1 MSENSQPIKSIV
13 ARIGTDKPV
22 RKTPYQVKGL
32 IMRDFENEPIVPLIN
47 GSYRERFLYPR
58 VQVKILNEQIYFVGI
73 KEGVDPIQSVVE
85 KLKTMNFG
93 NITFEVDDVNVEV
106 VQNRFSTAGRLIRY
120 TFLTPWIALND
131 TNLSKYRYMYGDE
144 RVKFLSR
151 LLSQN
156 IVFLAKEMGLDLHTK
171 IFSRLDLESLYPK
184 MVDDGQMGAFQG
196 EFRTNFVLPNFLG
209 VGNGITK
216 GYGVIFSQ
224 FNPSDFSFDESILRS
239 TAKDESKVNRKSSRK
254 KTVEKMPDGWEG
266 EALAPDDI
274 PRSRRSDTPRE
285 EPNYNSLEYHKRT
298 H

>member
-1 MSENSQPIKSIV
+1 MSKNSQPIKSIV
-13 ARIGTDKPV
+13 ARVGTDKPV

-32 IMRDFENEPIVPLIN
+32 IMRDFGDEPIVPLIN

-73 KEGVDPIQSVVE
+73 KEGVDPIQSIVE

-93 NITFEVDDVNVEV
+93 NITFEVDGVEV
-106 VQNRFSTAGRLIRY
+106 EMVENRFSAASRLIRY

-156 IVFLAKEMGLDLHTK
+156 IVFLAKEMGLELQTK
-171 IFSRLDLESLYPK
+171 IYSKLGLETLYPK

-216 GYGVIFSQ
+216 GYGVLFSQ
-224 FNPSDFSFDESILRS
+224 FNPADFSFDESKL
-239 TAKDESKVNRKSSRK
+239 NLKSSK
-254 KTVEKMPDGWEG
+254 KTAVEDMPTGWEN
-266 EALAPDDI
+266 EALAPNDI
-274 PRSRRSDTPRE
+274 PRSRRSSSPRE

>member
-1 MSENSQPIKSIV
+1 MSKNSQPIKSIV

-32 IMRDFENEPIVPLIN
+32 IMRDFRDEPIVPLID

-73 KEGVDPIQSVVE
+73 KEGVEPIQSIAR
-85 KLKTMNFG
+85 KLKIMNFG
-93 NITFEVDDVNVEV
+93 NITFEVDGVEV
-106 VQNRFSTAGRLIRY
+106 EVSENRFAPAGRLIRY

-131 TNLSKYRYMYGDE
+131 TNLAKYRYMYGDE

-171 IFSRLDLESLYPK
+171 VYSKLGLESLYPK

-209 VGNGITK
+209 MGNGITK
-216 GYGVIFSQ
+216 GYGVLFSQ
-224 FNPSDFSFDESILRS
+224 YNPADFSFDESKLKR
-239 TAKDESKVNRKSSRK
+239 APARK
-254 KTVEKMPDGWEG
+254 KVVEEMPQDWEKD
-266 EALAPDDI
+266 ALAPDDI
-274 PRSRRSDTPRE
+274 PRSRRVHRPQE